1 MIGSFWNL
9 CRACP
14 SMPVDKLHS
23 EYRSTYRWHEFTGNS
38 RPEVVRRAPA
48 PNPSQFIA
56 SLTGPTNEPPLPRRK
71 KCPELAYK
79 SHEFIIGSEY
89 TDARGGHANRLAR
102 SEERGG
108 TPSRRSK
115 SEGPPVVPNGRAYA
129 IPEEVDGTAKKQAG
143 ESNGLFKKTI
153 SKLSTEYRLQF
164 VWPNVR
170 RQKGIEAGDAADHPR
185 KSISMGALKASQQQQ
200 QQQQQLHLRQ
210 HPQAAMPTVHK
221 KRTTNQKEATLHEL
235 EPLVSDAEESKPHEK
250 QVTIVEKVE
259 RKTTIRP
266 FSQAFDQER
275 ANHFITKKE
284 NFGFEEVK
292 GKGDGVD
299 NKQQEQEVLL
309 NGTAPPR
316 SQPNLDL
323 WFKEVVELR
332 KKAGE
337 YKCRGWGREI
347 DPELYKKQKDL
358 WEQVSKRSSLSALSL
373 ASSVHRP
380 ITKEEKEQENN
391 KKSIPISKATQKSR
405 VPGHAHMIDNK
416 DEISALPARFSNIR
430 HHLERTTGPDVEEG
444 ALLPSPTREKLM
456 PAITKRES
464 ESQRGSPKKT
474 AASRHGSP
482 QKGSPQKGSPKKV
495 IKTRSQSVGPAEHVS
510 PKRQLRSASTA
521 PSARLTAGK
530 KTPTVPHHATSAAT
544 AGSGTV
550 ERKARPSTL
559 STTFHSRTKSSS
571 LPPPSGRA
579 QSVSATAATTTTTT
593 TTTASK
599 QQQSNRLHQST
610 KAAYEPQAFQKSGQ
624 LCKNYTQTAY
634 GMPLLRKKDKDKT
647 NMISVVGGK
656 AAGESR
662 MVKPRPKS
670 TGAALNVTTTSAVKP
685 ARPVSATE
693 TILTAPNAAVT
704 AKLTAQQIATDVKKT
719 PVTNAKKENDVKVED
734 TKQAAAA
741 TTTAAVA
748 AAAQTVTAQAKDKAT
763 PAEIVPSIKPKV
775 TEELPFKSV
784 DPMMASIFGGQIAGD
799 KDGSGARSADLMTAS
814 IFGQLPGGKAADPM
828 MTSVFGQLPSS
839 GRDDNATLAHGR
851 NVGAIAGGGSG
862 SSGGNVGGFVGIVGG
877 AGGHQS
883 GARGGGGH
891 DDDVAA
897 VIAVEPTMAKN
908 LTLTGLTV
916 PYTRDI
922 KKLGENDAEDG
933 RETAISVSSCSPQPA
948 PEIPDE
954 PIVKSPPEPTR
965 VKSPEQIL
973 MRSPDP
979 VNWTVPLDTGKTFT
993 VTQNVK
999 EGENYSRPQSE
1010 IKASTPVE
1018 KPPPPPQSAPPQ
1030 LTEQAK
1036 MDAWKHAEPK
1046 KGTTTSPTGAV
1057 GVGRSIVATQPTA
1070 GAGGLPSP
1078 PPPPPPTGKPVPGS
1092 TLRCLD
1098 DPIFDVDIAAHLGGG
1113 GGVGGVGIGVSAG
1126 GGGNTSSSS
1135 TSTTTAVTA
1144 RTTAQDVLEK
1154 ARDRFDRFWGGSK
1167 EEQV

>member
-14 SMPVDKLHS
+14 SMPVDKQLHS

-89 TDARGGHANRLAR
+89 TDTRGGHAGANRLAR
-102 SEERGG
+102 SEERG

-115 SEGPPVVPNGRAYA
+115 SEGPPAVPNGRAYA
-129 IPEEVDGTAKKQAG
+129 IPEEVDGPAKKQA
-143 ESNGLFKKTI
+143 
-153 SKLSTEYRLQF
+153 
-164 VWPNVR
+164 
-170 RQKGIEAGDAADHPR
+170 
-185 KSISMGALKASQQQQ
+185 
-200 QQQQQLHLRQ
+200 
-210 HPQAAMPTVHK
+210 
-221 KRTTNQKEATLHEL
+221 ATLHEL
-235 EPLVSDAEESKPHEK
+235 EPLVSDAEESKPQEK

-259 RKTTIRP
+259 RKMTIRP

-275 ANHFITKKE
+275 TNHFITKKE
-284 NFGFEEVK
+284 NFGFDEIK
-292 GKGDGVD
+292 GGVGVD
-299 NKQQEQEVLL
+299 NKQQQQPEQEVLL

-337 YKCRGWGREI
+337 YKCRGWGIEI

-391 KKSIPISKATQKSR
+391 KKSIPLSKATQKTR
-405 VPGHAHMIDNK
+405 VPGHAHLLDNK
-416 DEISALPARFSNIR
+416 DEISALPARFNNIR

-530 KTPTVPHHATSAAT
+530 KTPVVPQHATSAGT
-544 AGSGTV
+544 AASGTAL
-550 ERKARPSTL
+550 ERKPRPSTL
-559 STTFHSRTKSSS
+559 STTLHSRTKSSS

-579 QSVSATAATTTTTT
+579 QSASATAATTTTTT
-593 TTTASK
+593 NAAAAK
-599 QQQSNRLHQST
+599 QSRSTHEPTKYPKSN
-610 KAAYEPQAFQKSGQ
+610 Q
-624 LCKNYTQTAY
+624 LCKNFTQTAY

-647 NMISVVGGK
+647 NLINLGNSRV
-656 AAGESR
+656 GESR
-662 MVKPRPKS
+662 TVKARPKS
-670 TGAALNVTTTSAVKP
+670 TGGAINVTASGAKP
-685 ARPVSATE
+685 ARPVSLTE
-693 TILTAPNAAVT
+693 AV
-704 AKLTAQQIATDVKKT
+704 LL
-719 PVTNAKKENDVKVED
+719 P
-734 TKQAAAA
+734 TKAA
-741 TTTAAVA
+741 TTT
-748 AAAQTVTAQAKDKAT
+748 KAT
-763 PAEIVPSIKPKV
+763 TAKIAADATKIDATTTKPLAK
-775 TEELPFKSV
+775 ELKSDNETQKTAAPKAKAPV
-784 DPMMASIFGGQIAGD
+784 VVAG
-799 KDGSGARSADLMTAS
+799 KDDQGLQPEQKDTAMP
-814 IFGQLPGGKAADPM
+814 LKTADPM
-828 MTSVFGQLPSS
+828 MTSVFGALPNVGVDSKDVSNLMTASVYGGFGGSRVTVDPMLTSVFGQLPAEEVAGDAVRNIAVGGS
-839 GRDDNATLAHGR
+839 GSGGGDD
-851 NVGAIAGGGSG
+851 VGGGSG
-862 SSGGNVGGFVGIVGG
+862 VGMVSG
-877 AGGHQS
+877 AGG
-883 GARGGGGH
+883 GGV
-891 DDDVAA
+891 DVTA
-897 VIAVEPTMAKN
+897 VKTVEPVLAKN

-916 PYTRDI
+916 PYARDH
-922 KKLGENDAEDG
+922 KKSGENDAEDG
-933 RETAISVSSCSPQPA
+933 RDTAISVSSCSPQPA

-1046 KGTTTSPTGAV
+1046 MGTTSPTGTV
-1057 GVGRSIVATQPTA
+1057 GAGRSIVATQPTA

-1078 PPPPPPTGKPVPGS
+1078 PPSLASTAIATGKPVPGS

-1098 DPIFDVDIAAHLGGG
+1098 DPIFDVDIGHLGGG
-1113 GGVGGVGIGVSAG
+1113 GGGVSAG

-1144 RTTAQDVLEK
+1144 RTTANDVLEK

-1167 EEQV
+1167 EEHV

>member
-48 PNPSQFIA
+48 PNPSQFI
-56 SLTGPTNEPPLPRRK
+56 GPTNEPPLPRRK

-89 TDARGGHANRLAR
+89 TGTRGGHAGANRLAR
-102 SEERGG
+102 SEERG

-115 SEGPPVVPNGRAYA
+115 SEGPPAVPNGRAYA
-129 IPEEVDGTAKKQAG
+129 IPEEVDGPAKKQAG

-170 RQKGIEAGDAADHPR
+170 RIKGIEAGDAADHPR
-185 KSISMGALKASQQQQ
+185 KSISMGALKANQQQQ
-200 QQQQQLHLRQ
+200 QQQQKLHLRQ
-210 HPQAAMPTVHK
+210 HPQPAMPTVHK
-221 KRTTNQKEATLHEL
+221 KRTTNQKEAKLHEL
-235 EPLVSDAEESKPHEK
+235 EPLVSDAEESKPQEK

-259 RKTTIRP
+259 RKATIRP
-266 FSQAFDQER
+266 FSQTFDQER
-275 ANHFITKKE
+275 INHFITKKE
-284 NFGFEEVK
+284 NFGFDENK
-292 GKGDGVD
+292 GGVGVD
-299 NKQQEQEVLL
+299 NKQQQQSEQEVLL

-337 YKCRGWGREI
+337 YKCRGWGIEI

-391 KKSIPISKATQKSR
+391 KKSIPLSKATQKTR
-405 VPGHAHMIDNK
+405 VPGHAHLLDNK

-495 IKTRSQSVGPAEHVS
+495 IK
-510 PKRQLRSASTA
+510 
-521 PSARLTAGK
+521 
-530 KTPTVPHHATSAAT
+530 
-544 AGSGTV
+544 
-550 ERKARPSTL
+550 
-559 STTFHSRTKSSS
+559 
-571 LPPPSGRA
+571 
-579 QSVSATAATTTTTT
+579 
-593 TTTASK
+593 
-599 QQQSNRLHQST
+599 
-610 KAAYEPQAFQKSGQ
+610 
-624 LCKNYTQTAY
+624 
-634 GMPLLRKKDKDKT
+634 
-647 NMISVVGGK
+647 
-656 AAGESR
+656 
-662 MVKPRPKS
+662 
-670 TGAALNVTTTSAVKP
+670 
-685 ARPVSATE
+685 
-693 TILTAPNAAVT
+693 
-704 AKLTAQQIATDVKKT
+704 
-719 PVTNAKKENDVKVED
+719 ND
-734 TKQAAAA
+734 
-741 TTTAAVA
+741 
-748 AAAQTVTAQAKDKAT
+748 
-763 PAEIVPSIKPKV
+763 
-775 TEELPFKSV
+775 
-784 DPMMASIFGGQIAGD
+784 
-799 KDGSGARSADLMTAS
+799 ADE
-814 IFGQLPGGKAADPM
+814 
-828 MTSVFGQLPSS
+828 
-839 GRDDNATLAHGR
+839 GRD
-851 NVGAIAGGGSG
+851 
-862 SSGGNVGGFVGIVGG
+862 
-877 AGGHQS
+877 
-883 GARGGGGH
+883 
-891 DDDVAA
+891 
-897 VIAVEPTMAKN
+897 
-908 LTLTGLTV
+908 
-916 PYTRDI
+916 
-922 KKLGENDAEDG
+922 
-933 RETAISVSSCSPQPA
+933 TAISVSSCSPQPA

-1036 MDAWKHAEPK
+1036 MD
-1046 KGTTTSPTGAV
+1046 
-1057 GVGRSIVATQPTA
+1057 
-1070 GAGGLPSP
+1070 
-1078 PPPPPPTGKPVPGS
+1078 GKP
-1092 TLRCLD
+1092 
-1098 DPIFDVDIAAHLGGG
+1098 
-1113 GGVGGVGIGVSAG
+1113 
-1126 GGGNTSSSS
+1126 
-1135 TSTTTAVTA
+1135 
-1144 RTTAQDVLEK
+1144 
-1154 ARDRFDRFWGGSK
+1154 
-1167 EEQV
+1167 

>member
-1 MIGSFWNL
+1 MVCQVVSVYNGQFLSDAIINRLLAVCDISTQ
-9 CRACP
+9 
-14 SMPVDKLHS
+14 LHS

-89 TDARGGHANRLAR
+89 TDARGGHAGANRLAR

-115 SEGPPVVPNGRAYA
+115 SEGPPAVPNGRAYA

-143 ESNGLFKKTI
+143 ESSGLFKKTI

-170 RQKGIEAGDAADHPR
+170 RIKGIEAGDAADYPR

-210 HPQAAMPTVHK
+210 HPQPAMPTVHK

-235 EPLVSDAEESKPHEK
+235 EPLVSDAEESKPQEK

-266 FSQAFDQER
+266 FSQTFDQER

-284 NFGFEEVK
+284 NFGFDEIK
-292 GKGDGVD
+292 SGKGGDEVD
-299 NKQQEQEVLL
+299 NKQQPEKEVLL

-337 YKCRGWGREI
+337 YKCRGWGIEI

-391 KKSIPISKATQKSR
+391 KKSVPLSKATQKTR
-405 VPGHAHMIDNK
+405 VPGHAHMLDNK

-495 IKTRSQSVGPAEHVS
+495 IKSRSQSVGPAEHVS

-530 KTPTVPHHATSAAT
+530 KTPTVSHHTSATTAT
-544 AGSGTV
+544 TGTV

-579 QSVSATAATTTTTT
+579 QSATAASAATTTTTT
-593 TTTASK
+593 TTAVAK
-599 QQQSNRLHQST
+599 
-610 KAAYEPQAFQKSGQ
+610 QKSTNEPLSKHPKSNP
-624 LCKNYTQTAY
+624 LCKNFTQTSY

-647 NMISVVGGK
+647 NLIKGGEQRTPK
-656 AAGESR
+656 A
-662 MVKPRPKS
+662 RPKS
-670 TGAALNVTTTSAVKP
+670 TGAAMHVTASAGRP
-685 ARPVSATE
+685 ARPISATE
-693 TILTAPNAAVT
+693 ASMIPSTAEISGAKGKAATIDTTKLGAKATETKPKTNVKELKVKEGEKAATEKTKSTKPAQISNA
-704 AKLTAQQIATDVKKT
+704 Q
-719 PVTNAKKENDVKVED
+719 NDVAEKP
-734 TKQAAAA
+734 T
-741 TTTAAVA
+741 AVA
-748 AAAQTVTAQAKDKAT
+748 QAELKAVGM
-763 PAEIVPSIKPKV
+763 PPK
-775 TEELPFKSV
+775 LV
-784 DPMMASIFGGQIAGD
+784 DPMM
-799 KDGSGARSADLMTAS
+799 TS
-814 IFGQLPGGKAADPM
+814 IFGQLPGSNNVNSDATNLMSASVYGHLSGGRGADPM
-828 MTSVFGQLPSS
+828 TTSVFGQLPI
-839 GRDDNATLAHGR
+839 GGAR
-851 NVGAIAGGGSG
+851 VGAADIAAGGSG
-862 SSGGNVGGFVGIVGG
+862 SGGGGGGGRVDVGGGVGMVGG
-877 AGGHQS
+877 AGV
-883 GARGGGGH
+883 GGG
-891 DDDVAA
+891 DVTAMKT
-897 VIAVEPTMAKN
+897 VEPVTAKN

-922 KKLGENDAEDG
+922 KKFGENDAEDG
-933 RETAISVSSCSPQPA
+933 RDTAISVSSCSPQPV

-999 EGENYSRPQSE
+999 EGESYSRPQSE

-1036 MDAWKHAEPK
+1036 MD
-1046 KGTTTSPTGAV
+1046 
-1057 GVGRSIVATQPTA
+1057 
-1070 GAGGLPSP
+1070 
-1078 PPPPPPTGKPVPGS
+1078 GKP
-1092 TLRCLD
+1092 
-1098 DPIFDVDIAAHLGGG
+1098 
-1113 GGVGGVGIGVSAG
+1113 
-1126 GGGNTSSSS
+1126 
-1135 TSTTTAVTA
+1135 
-1144 RTTAQDVLEK
+1144 
-1154 ARDRFDRFWGGSK
+1154 
-1167 EEQV
+1167 